1 MLISNFSQDNPTTS
15 QLEQTLKLIENSNN
29 KTLKLNNNKLQK
41 LIKSFK
47 NQENNPNELDEVIL
61 NRYSD
66 LIDENYQDFV

>member
-66 LIDENYQDFV
+66 FIDENYQDFV